1 MGLRDYRGSARSTY
15 TTVALS
21 PSDMIIQTEGLTGW
35 PDGDVGPF
43 FVVVN
48 RQKSN
53 EEKILC
59 ISHNGSDLVVLPG
72 EGNATGRG
80 ADETAAQS
88 HAVGSV
94 VEHVITATDAREANL
109 HVNDLNVHIQGGSS
123 GDRPDPDDPET
134 SLFPGQIY
142 YESDTEI
149 LWIFGADGK
158 WHASTARPRLEEDL
172 NMQDLYRVVNLVDP
186 VDPQDAATK
195 SWVEQTAGDITAG
208 DAALARDWAVKMDG
222 PVADGEYSSK
232 YHATDAKADA
242 AAAAGSASSAAAS
255 ALDAAASA
263 SNAAQIWTDFEK
275 RYLGAHETPPS
286 KDGQGNALVAGAL
299 YYNSV
304 EQTMYV
310 YDGAVWVAAS
320 SASVQSMVTY
330 EFLATEGQTDFSG
343 TDLNGLPLQFDGNN
357 IQVFLNGVLMSPGDD
372 FTTSG
377 STVTLLEPAAVNDVL
392 NVVAFTG
399 FVVADHY
406 TKSESDAKY
415 AAKIEPDRVGQVTQS
430 LDGSTWAAGMSFN
443 IVPELPAEDD
453 PGYEI
458 GDIVFVVEEL
468 A

>member
-1 MGLRDYRGSARSTY
+1 MGIRDYKGSARAAYLSGAIDGSALILP
-15 TTVALS
+15 TT
-21 PSDMIIQTEGLTGW
+21 GLTGW
-35 PDGDVGPF
+35 PTGDNGPF
-43 FVVVN
+43 FAVIN
-48 RQKSN
+48 RQKAN

-59 ISHNGSDLVVLPG
+59 ELVNGTDITVLQ
-72 EGNATGRG
+72 RG
-80 ADETAAQS
+80 ADDTAPQS
-88 HAVGSV
+88 HPNNSII
-94 VEHVITATDAREANL
+94 EHAITATDAREANTHL
-109 HVNDLNVHIQGGSS
+109 NDPTQHIQVGS
-123 GDRPDPDDPET
+123 GDRPET
-134 SLFPGQIY
+134 DLQVGQFY
-142 YESDTEI
+142 YDSASEI
-149 LWIFGADGK
+149 LYVYGADSQ
-158 WHASTARPRLEEDL
+158 WHATTAHPRLEENLD
-172 NMQDLYRVVNLVDP
+172 MQNTYRVVNLVDP
-186 VDPQDAATK
+186 VDAQDAATK
-195 SWVEQTAGDITAG
+195 SWVESAAQDITAG
-208 DAALARDWAVKMDG
+208 DAALARDWAIKIDG

-242 AAAAGSASSAAAS
+242 AAAAGSASSAATS

-275 RYLGAHETPPS
+275 RYLGAHDTSPS

-310 YDGAVWVAAS
+310 YDGSVWIAAS

-343 TDLNGLPLQFDGNN
+343 TDLNSLTLQFDGNN

-372 FTTSG
+372 YTTSAG
-377 STVTLLEPAAVNDVL
+377 TVTLLDPASVNDVL

-406 TKSESDAKY
+406 SKAESDAKY

-443 IVPELPAEDD
+443 IVPKLPAEDD